1 MKLGAFIMPSHP
13 PERPIIDGIAGISSS
28 WGGSTDSA
36 STKLG
41 LESTSPRL
49 GNRTRLRIS

>member
-36 STKLG
+36 STKPG